1 MELKPYHLR
10 ITFDVQVAPWRIDD
24 PKELQN
30 ANWSLWV
37 LDMSK
42 KEWVP
47 QSEWTRPGE
56 FCKISKI
63 EVLGE

>member
-42 KEWVP
+42 KSGYHNPSGPAQVSFVKS
-47 QSEWTRPGE
+47 QNRSFR
-56 FCKISKI
+56 
-63 EVLGE
+63 